1 MLRLIAVLILCALSG
16 VLAGGGIPEEMQE
29 LVDTLHNTCV
39 DETGVAEDVIGKAQ
53 KGDFVEDDKL
63 KCYMKC
69 IMEQMAC
76 IDDGGTVDV
85 EATIAVLPEEYQA
98 KADPII
104 RKCGTK
110 IGVDACDNA
119 FLTNKCWY
127 EGDPDEYFLV

>member
-39 DETGVAEDVIGKAQ
+39 DETGVAEGEGDSETEVHHFTLSVADVIGKAQ

-76 IDDGGTVDV
+76 VGWRFS
-85 EATIAVLPEEYQA
+85 L
-98 KADPII
+98 
-104 RKCGTK
+104 R
-110 IGVDACDNA
+110 
-119 FLTNKCWY
+119 F
-127 EGDPDEYFLV
+127 F